1 MPPRGLPAHA
11 TEALAGLA
19 ARFGLPPGAE
29 GPLECLVGIL
39 AFDSS
44 APTAVREVE
53 RVIDDHIADSLVALE
68 LEVVQSAT
76 NAIDIGSGAGLP
88 GFPLAIALPK
98 THFVLLESN
107 RRKAAFLV
115 EAATECRLGN
125 VEVVAQRA
133 EAWRAGMGSHDLVT
147 ARAVADLA
155 VLAEYAAPLLRVGG
169 SMVAWRG
176 ARDAQAESQAEAA
189 GRELGLGVRPPIKVS
204 PYAGARQRHLHVMV
218 KEAETPARF
227 PRRPGIAAKR
237 PLGGNLTLGVC
248 RGR

>member
-1 MPPRGLPAHA
+1 MPPRELPAHA

-19 ARFGLPPGAE
+19 ARFGLPAGAE
-29 GPLECLVGIL
+29 AALERLVRML

-68 LEVVQSAT
+68 LEMVGSAT
-76 NAIDIGSGAGLP
+76 RAVDIGSGAGLP
-88 GFPLAIALPK
+88 GLPLAIALPE

-107 RRKAAFLV
+107 RRKAAFLIG
-115 EAATECRLGN
+115 AATQCRLGN
-125 VEVVAQRA
+125 VEVVTERA
-133 EAWRAGMGSHDLVT
+133 EAWKEGMGSHDLVT

-176 ARDAQAESQAEAA
+176 AADARVESQGEAA
-189 GRELGLGVRPPIKVS
+189 ARELGLKVLPPIQVS
-204 PYAGARQRHLHVMV
+204 PYPRARQRHLHVMV
-218 KEAETPARF
+218 KETETPARF
-227 PRRPGIAAKR
+227 PRRPGMAAKR
-237 PLGGNLTLGVC
+237 PLGGNLTPGVC